1 MRLISVLTSSL
12 LILLLSVSAAFA
24 DGQKATSD
32 LLDVLKAKG
41 VLDDASYDSLKK
53 NETASPTPAASTLQ
67 LLDVLKAKGVLNQE
81 DYNRLSAEVPQA
93 SPTAVPAVAT
103 NPAPAAVPVAET
115 VTAPAPEQATAA
127 TPGGPERPIDGA
139 LTKVEDSFARV
150 TGDIVR
156 LKIGGYLQAGYLND
170 DAGFSYGAPPNNLF
184 SPTSGNQF
192 FVRRARL
199 VLDFGVGPKVG
210 ARVSIEPAVDLN
222 TASTTSGG
230 RSILRDAY
238 GWTDYIPYTRITI
251 GQFKTPFGLEGV
263 ESLSDNPT
271 INRSM
276 VTNLVHYPLLRDIG
290 VMASWNFK
298 TDVSGLP
305 LGAQWAVALVNGTGY
320 NLPDD
325 NDQKD
330 LVFRG
335 TVNPL
340 VEGLNIGGSL
350 YGGKTHVA
358 PTAGAALNKYHDSW
372 AAEAEYIP
380 PFLKGLKLRGE
391 YLWNRQYYTKFYS
404 YASVTGTAN
413 NAPPANLPVVPSGD
427 TLSSFTGNRTVHTA
441 GWYALAVYRIEGL
454 QGFGSYLNGLEP
466 LVRYDTMNED
476 EDGSQWLF
484 TSVFKKGAVTQP
496 AVITRVGG
504 HDRYRTTVGMN
515 YYFNNYARLM
525 LNYEMIHVD
534 AGLRTASIES
544 IDLISHRLFTTVL
557 QVKF

>member
-1 MRLISVLTSSL
+1 
-12 LILLLSVSAAFA
+12 
-24 DGQKATSD
+24 
-32 LLDVLKAKG
+32 G
-41 VLDDASYDSLKK
+41 VLS
-53 NETASPTPAASTLQ
+53 E
-67 LLDVLKAKGVLNQE
+67 E
-81 DYNRLSAEVPQA
+81 DYNRLSAEVPA
-93 SPTAVPAVAT
+93 TNAPAAVPAVAT
-103 NPAPAAVPVAET
+103 NPAPVAVPVAET
-115 VTAPAPEQATAA
+115 ATAPAPVAATAPA
-127 TPGGPERPIDGA
+127 PAPVASASPAGGAERPLNGA
-139 LTKVEDSFARV
+139 LTSVEDNFARV
-150 TGDIVR
+150 SGDIVK

-170 DAGFSYGAPPNNLF
+170 DAGFSYSVPPTTGF
-184 SPTSGNQF
+184 SPTAGSQF
-192 FVRRARL
+192 FLRRARL

-222 TASTTSGG
+222 TSSSTSGG

-238 GWTDYIPYTRITI
+238 GWTDYIPYTRITL

-276 VTNLVHYPLLRDIG
+276 VTNLAHVLLRDIG

-325 NDQKD
+325 NNQKD

-335 TVNPL
+335 TINPL

-350 YGGKTHVA
+350 YGGKTHVTPSTGPA
-358 PTAGAALNKYHDSW
+358 VNKYHDSW

-380 PFLKGLKLRGE
+380 PFLSGLKLRGE

-404 YASVTGTAN
+404 YASVTGTASN
-413 NAPPANLPVVPSGD
+413 TAPGSVTSIPVVPSGD

-441 GWYALAVYRIEGL
+441 GWYALAAYRIEGL
-454 QGFGSYLNGLEP
+454 QGFGRYLNGLEP

-476 EDGSQWLF
+476 EDGPAWHF
-484 TSVFKKGAVTQP
+484 ASVFKKGAVTQP
-496 AVITRVGG
+496 TVNTNVEG
-504 HDRYRTTVGMN
+504 HGRYRTTVGAN

-525 LNYEMIHVD
+525 LDYEMIHAD
-534 AGLRTASIES
+534 AGLRKASIEP
-544 IDLISHRLFTTVL
+544 IDLISHNLFTTIL
-557 QVKF
+557 QIKF

>member
-24 DGQKATSD
+24 DGQKVTSD

-53 NETASPTPAASTLQ
+53 KEAASPTPAASTLQ
-67 LLDVLKAKGVLNQE
+67 LLDVLRAKGVLGEE
-81 DYNRLSAEVPQA
+81 DYNRLSREAA
-93 SPTAVPAVAT
+93 PTAVPAVAT

-115 VTAPAPEQATAA
+115 VTAPEPATAPA
-127 TPGGPERPIDGA
+127 PTAAASPGGPERPIDGT

-199 VLDFGVGPKVG
+199 IFDFGVGPKVG

-238 GWTDYIPYTRITI
+238 GWTDYIPYTRITL

-290 VMASWNFK
+290 VMAAWNFK

-350 YGGKTHVA
+350 YGGKTHVTPA
-358 PTAGAALNKYHDSW
+358 AGAAFNKYHDSW
-372 AAEAEYIP
+372 AAEAEYVP

-391 YLWNRQYYTKFYS
+391 YLWNRQYYTKYYS
-404 YASVTGTAN
+404 YASVTGTASN
-413 NAPPANLPVVPSGD
+413 TPPATASTVGTLPNNPS
-427 TLSSFTGNRTVHTA
+427 TANAARTVHTA
-441 GWYALAVYRIEGL
+441 GWYALAVYRVDGL
-454 QGFGSYLNGLEP
+454 QGIGSYLNGLEP

-476 EDGSQWLF
+476 EDGTPWVF
-484 TSVFKKGAVTQP
+484 TSGSGAATKTLTVNSHT
-496 AVITRVGG
+496 
-504 HDRYRTTVGMN
+504 RYRTTVGLN

-525 LNYEMIHVD
+525 LDYEMIHAD
-534 AGLRTASIES
+534 AGLRRASIES
-544 IDLISHRLFTTVL
+544 IDLISHRLFTTLL

>member
-53 NETASPTPAASTLQ
+53 KEAVSPTPAASTLQ
-67 LLDVLKAKGVLNQE
+67 LLDVLRAKGVLGEE
-81 DYNRLSAEVPQA
+81 DYNRLSREAAPA
-93 SPTAVPAVAT
+93 AVPAVAT

-127 TPGGPERPIDGA
+127 VPAPTAAASPVGERPIDGT

-156 LKIGGYLQAGYLND
+156 LKIDGYIQAGYLND
-170 DAGFSYGAPPNNLF
+170 DAGFSYGLPPTTDF

-199 VLDFGVGPKVG
+199 GFNFNVGEKIGAKVQ
-210 ARVSIEPAVDLN
+210 IEPAVDLF
-222 TASTTSGG
+222 TSSSTSGG

-238 GWTDYIPYTRITI
+238 VWTDYIPYTRITL

-276 VTNLVHYPLLRDIG
+276 VTGLAHSLLRDIG
-290 VMASWNFK
+290 VMAAWKFN

-330 LVFRG
+330 IVFRG

-350 YGGKTHVA
+350 YGGKTHVT
-358 PTAGAALNKYHDSW
+358 PTAGAAFNKYHDSW
-372 AAEAEYIP
+372 AAEAEYVP

-391 YLWNRQYYTKFYS
+391 YLWNRQYYTKYYS
-404 YASVTGTAN
+404 YASVTGTASDT
-413 NAPPANLPVVPSGD
+413 PPATASTVGTTPNNPS
-427 TLSSFTGNRTVHTA
+427 TANAARTVHTA
-441 GWYALAVYRIEGL
+441 GWYALAVYRVDGL
-454 QGFGSYLNGLEP
+454 QGIGSYLNGLEP
-466 LVRYDTMNED
+466 LVRYDAMNED
-476 EDGSQWLF
+476 EDGTPWVF
-484 TSVFKKGAVTQP
+484 TSGSGAATKTLTVNSHT
-496 AVITRVGG
+496 
-504 HDRYRTTVGMN
+504 RYRTTVGLN

-525 LNYEMIHVD
+525 LDYEMIHVD
-534 AGLRTASIES
+534 AGLRRASIEP
-544 IDLISHRLFTTVL
+544 IDLISHRLFTTLL